1 MLVSNPSYPKNTD
14 FDFPNLPGAEKEINI
29 AKDYAK
35 NYKLLNGERA
45 IKDSVIYYLK
55 KSDLAY
61 FATHGIADSIQPME
75 KSFLVLSGKDPF
87 LTAKNIMEL
96 RNKNAF
102 ENNFPEMVILSACQT
117 GLGRSMESGVAGLF
131 SWSSRQSG
139 GGDDRNGHDLC
150 CYFPVS
156 IVDFQEHGG
165 KQVVWV

>member
-117 GLGRSMESGVAGLF
+117 GLGRSMESGVAGLARSF
-131 SWSSRQSG
+131 LLAGSNYVIMSLWNV
-139 GGDDRNGHDLC
+139 DDDATAYLMNRFIFHIQG
-150 CYFPVS
+150 
-156 IVDFQEHGG
+156 ET
-165 KQVVWV
+165 